1 MLVKNWMAKTV
12 ITVDANASMLDA
24 INLQKKHHIRMLPV
38 MDKDRLVGIVTDR
51 DLRSASASDASALE
65 IHELLYLISKIK
77 IKDIMTANP
86 ITVPLD
92 YTMEETAEILLEHKI
107 SGAPVIDHEGRIM
120 GAITQTDILRAL
132 IALTGL
138 TVGRGIQFAMQI
150 EDKPSTIK
158 TCTDILAHFGGHIA
172 SILSSYEHAP
182 QGYRR
187 MYIRASNID
196 RSRLPEIKEALSEKA
211 VLLYII
217 DHRENN
223 REIF

>member
-24 INLQKKHHIRMLPV
+24 MNLQKKHHIRMLPV
-38 MDKDRLVGIVTDR
+38 MDKGTLVGVVTDR

-86 ITVPLD
+86 VTVPVD
-92 YTMEETAEILLEHKI
+92 YTMEETAELLLEHKI
-107 SGAPVIDHEGRIM
+107 SGVPVLDHQGGVV

-132 IALTGL
+132 ISLTGL
-138 TVGRGIQFAMQI
+138 TVGRGIQFALQI
-150 EDKPSTIK
+150 EDKPGAIK
-158 TCTDILAHFGGHIA
+158 ACTDILARYGGRTA
-172 SILSSYEHAP
+172 SILSSYEHSP

-187 MYIRASNID
+187 MYIRTYNLD
-196 RSRLPEIKEALSEKA
+196 RDRLPEIKEALREKA
-211 VLLYII
+211 VLLYLI
-217 DHRENN
+217 DHRENR